1 MPRSHENNAPAWLTG
16 LMETGNCLCCC
27 VKRKDC
33 RKQVIKRRGSLKLK
47 VWREREIDMLV
58 AVTLTYRFCIWK
70 DHPLALAILG
80 RRCTAK
86 PLAVQL
92 TRPLLVLFR
101 VRERYSV
108 YIYALFFF
116 SSFSSSLYSVLY
128 ASLCCLA
135 ACNDVREHCSRNVQK
150 EAMVTLGTV
159 VVKGR
164 RTCEESVGWAESM
177 TALSLHSVLL
187 PS

>member
-1 MPRSHENNAPAWLTG
+1 MGETIPLRFAFYFHCNANSESPTKQCRVRKRNTAPAWLTG

-27 VKRKDC
+27 VKRKYC
-33 RKQVIKRRGSLKLK
+33 RKQVIKRRGSLKLSLE
-47 VWREREIDMLV
+47 RERERDKLVV

-101 VRERYSV
+101 VRERY
-108 YIYALFFF
+108 IYTPS
-116 SSFSSSLYSVLY
+116 SSFLPFLP
-128 ASLCCLA
+128 
-135 ACNDVREHCSRNVQK
+135 ACI
-150 EAMVTLGTV
+150 
-159 VVKGR
+159 
-164 RTCEESVGWAESM
+164 
-177 TALSLHSVLL
+177 
-187 PS
+187 P